1 MKKKHYTDIGIY
13 KHPHKH
19 ECQVAKLQRIHVQLP
34 KCPTYLHKLNPC
46 LPAAKFPLCES
57 WPLLLT
63 LPNGFMKWNPVSLGA
78 KYPQFQDL
86 WVTWHMEK
94 KLWFERL
101 FWFFAIFFVRN
112 WRSLQSL
119 QNRWIGIWYIY
130 IYICFTCC
138 FTCDQLKKSCLHGC
152 QGQDDCRWCCR
163 RCGQRQ
169 VQVEQLSCSHR
180 ECYCSLDPRNLELR
194 WKTTSR
200 VAWSINLSC
209 GLVDFV

>member
-1 MKKKHYTDIGIY
+1 MSSSQTSTNVM
-13 KHPHKH
+13 
-19 ECQVAKLQRIHVQLP
+19 CNFQNVQL
-34 KCPTYLHKLNPC
+34 TLHKLNPC
-46 LPAAKFPLCES
+46 LPQNSLPCES

-94 KLWFERL
+94 KHWFQWL

-112 WRSLQSL
+112 WHSLPSH
-119 QNRWIGIWYIY
+119 QNRWIGVYIY
-130 IYICFTCC
+130 IYDIYIYIYVFHLL
-138 FTCDQLKKSCLHGC
+138 FHIWSIEKSDTLGCLHGC

-163 RCGQRQ
+163 RCSQRQ

-194 WKTTSR
+194 WKITSR
-200 VAWSINLSC
+200 VAWSFLFFH
-209 GLVDFV
+209 VA

>member
-1 MKKKHYTDIGIY
+1 MCNFQKF
-13 KHPHKH
+13 
-19 ECQVAKLQRIHVQLP
+19 
-34 KCPTYLHKLNPC
+34 PTYLHKLNPC

-94 KLWFERL
+94 KPWFEWPFL
-101 FWFFAIFFVRN
+101 FFAIFFVRN
-112 WRSLQSL
+112 WHSLQSL
-119 QNRWIGIWYIY
+119 QNRWIGVRIY
-130 IYICFTCC
+130 IYIIYMIYTYIYICISLVVSHLNHIEKNDT
-138 FTCDQLKKSCLHGC
+138 LGCLHGC

-180 ECYCSLDPRNLELR
+180 ECYCSLDPGNLELR
-194 WKTTSR
+194 WNITSR

-209 GLVDFV
+209 GLAASV